1 MIVHLHLL
9 LYHRYLPKSR
19 QKQMRKLLYHK
30 LFPNGAKMAAIDA
43 VN

>member
-1 MIVHLHLL
+1 VTGDMKKL
-9 LYHRYLPKSR
+9 
-19 QKQMRKLLYHK
+19 QETKLLYHK